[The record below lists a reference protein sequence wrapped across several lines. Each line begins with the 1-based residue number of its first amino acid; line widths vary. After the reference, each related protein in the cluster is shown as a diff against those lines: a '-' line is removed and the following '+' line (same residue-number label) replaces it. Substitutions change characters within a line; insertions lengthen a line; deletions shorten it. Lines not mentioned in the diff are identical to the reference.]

1 MFRSFLVAL
10 AALLATPALTAPA
23 LAAPPVWTVRDADSE
38 VVLFGAMHVLPKD
51 LDWKPPALDAAL
63 ARADDLWF
71 EVPMDA
77 AADRRM
83 QDLAGAYGLL
93 PPGQTLTSRLKP
105 RAAARLRDLAG
116 RLDVPMSEL
125 ERLRPWM
132 AEVRLTTAAF
142 ARDQGLAEGGVERR
156 LQAQASPT
164 IARKAFETPD
174 EQMAL
179 FAGASEADQVRTL
192 NATVRQLRKD
202 PGAYRRLVAAWSK
215 GDQKALERAVVGGMR
230 KSSPALYR
238 RFIVERNARW
248 MDALQARL
256 AGSGRTVVVV
266 GAGHLLGP
274 DGLPARLRALGYDVE
289 GPR

>member
-1 MFRSFLVAL
+1 MFRSLLVAL

-38 VVLFGAMHVLPKD
+38 IVLFGSMHVLPKD

-71 EVPMDA
+71 EVPMDL

-83 QDLAGAYGLL
+83 QDLVGAYGLL
-93 PPGQTLTSRLKP
+93 PAGQTLTSRLKP
-105 RAAARLRDLAG
+105 RAAARLRKLAD
-116 RLDVPMSEL
+116 RLDVPMSEI

-132 AEVRLTTAAF
+132 AEVRLSTAAF
-142 ARDQGLAEGGVERR
+142 AQDKGMADDGVERR
-156 LQAQASPT
+156 LQAAAPPNVT
-164 IARKAFETPD
+164 RKAFETPD
-174 EQMAL
+174 QQMAL
-179 FAGASEADQVRTL
+179 FAGATEADQIKTL
-192 NATVRQLRKD
+192 NATVKQLEKD

-215 GDQKALERAVVGGMR
+215 GDQKALERAVIDGMR

>member
-1 MFRSFLVAL
+1 MFRSLLVAL
-10 AALLATPALTAPA
+10 AALVATPALAEPA
-23 LAAPPVWTVRDADSE
+23 MWTVRDADSE
-38 VVLFGAMHVLPKD
+38 IVLFGSMHVLPKD

-63 ARADDLWF
+63 AKADDLWF
-71 EVPMDA
+71 ELPMDA
-77 AADRRM
+77 AADVRM
-83 QDLAGAYGLL
+83 QALSGQYGLL

-105 RAAARLRDLAG
+105 RAAARLRKLAD
-116 RLDVPMSEL
+116 RLSVPMSEL

-142 ARDQGLAEGGVERR
+142 AQDRGLAEDGVERR
-156 LQAQASPT
+156 LQAAAPPSA
-164 IARKAFETPD
+164 ARRAFETPD
-174 EQMAL
+174 QQMAL
-179 FAGASEADQVRTL
+179 FAGASEADQIKTL
-192 NATVRQLRKD
+192 NATIRQLEKD

>member
-1 MFRSFLVAL
+1 MFRSLLVAL
-10 AALLATPALTAPA
+10 AALLASPA

-38 VVLFGAMHVLPKD
+38 IVLFGSMHVLPKD
-51 LDWKPPALDAAL
+51 LDWRPPALDAAL
-63 ARADDLWF
+63 SRADDLWF

-93 PPGQTLTSRLKP
+93 PPGQTLISRLKP
-105 RAAARLRDLAG
+105 RAAARLRKLAG
-116 RLDVPMSEL
+116 RLDVPMSEI
-125 ERLRPWM
+125 ERLKPWM

-142 ARDQGLAEGGVERR
+142 ALDKGLAEDGVERR
-156 LQAQASPT
+156 LQAAAPPT
-164 IARKAFETPD
+164 VARKAFETPD
-174 EQMAL
+174 QQMAL
-179 FAGASEADQVRTL
+179 FAGAIEADQIKTL
-192 NATVRQLRKD
+192 NAT
-202 PGAYRRLVAAWSK
+202 VAAWSK
-215 GDQKALERAVVGGMR
+215 GDQRALERAVVGGMR

-238 RFIVERNARW
+238 QFIVERNARW

>member
-1 MFRSFLVAL
+1 MFRSLLVAL
-10 AALLATPALTAPA
+10 AALLATPALAEPA
-23 LAAPPVWTVRDADSE
+23 MWTVRDADSE
-38 VVLFGAMHVLPKD
+38 IVLFGSMHVLPKD

-63 ARADDLWF
+63 SKADDLWF
-71 EVPMDA
+71 ELPMDA
-77 AADRRM
+77 AADQRM
-83 QDLAGAYGLL
+83 QALAGAYGLL

-105 RAAARLRDLAG
+105 RAAARLRKLAD
-116 RLDVPMSEL
+116 RLAVPMSEL
-125 ERLRPWM
+125 ERLQPWM

-142 ARDQGLAEGGVERR
+142 AQDQGLAEDGVERR
-156 LQAQASPT
+156 LQAAAPPSVV
-164 IARKAFETPD
+164 RKAFETPD
-174 EQMAL
+174 QQMAL
-179 FAGASEADQVRTL
+179 FAGASQADQVRTL
-192 NATVRQLRKD
+192 NATVRQLEKD

-274 DGLPARLRALGYDVE
+274 DGLPARLRALGYDVQ

>member
-1 MFRSFLVAL
+1 MFRSLLAVL
-10 AALLATPALTAPA
+10 AALLATPALAM
-23 LAAPPVWTVRDADSE
+23 PPVWTVRDADSE
-38 VVLFGAMHVLPKD
+38 IVLFGAMHVLPKD

-63 ARADDLWF
+63 SKADDLWF
-71 EVPMDA
+71 EIPMDA
-77 AADRRM
+77 AADQRM
-83 QDLAGAYGLL
+83 QALSGAYGLL

-105 RAAARLRDLAG
+105 RAAARLRKLAA
-116 RLDVPMSEL
+116 RLAVPMSEL
-125 ERLRPWM
+125 ERLQPWM
-132 AEVRLTTAAF
+132 AEVRLTLAAF
-142 ARDQGLAEGGVERR
+142 AQDQGLAEDGVERR
-156 LQAQASPT
+156 LQAAAPPSVV
-164 IARKAFETPD
+164 RRAFETPD
-174 EQMAL
+174 QQMAL
-179 FAGASEADQVRTL
+179 FAGASQADQIATL
-192 NATVRQLRKD
+192 NATIRQLDTD

-274 DGLPARLRALGYDVE
+274 DGLPARLRALGYDVQ

>member
-1 MFRSFLVAL
+1 
-10 AALLATPALTAPA
+10 
-23 LAAPPVWTVRDADSE
+23 
-38 VVLFGAMHVLPKD
+38 MHVLPKD
-51 LDWKPPALDAAL
+51 LDWRPLALDAAL
-63 ARADDLWF
+63 SKADDLWF

-105 RAAARLRDLAG
+105 RAAARLRKLAG
-116 RLDVPMSEL
+116 RLDVPMSEI
-125 ERLRPWM
+125 ERLKPWM

-142 ARDQGLAEGGVERR
+142 ALDKGLAEDGVERR
-156 LQAQASPT
+156 LQAAAPPT
-164 IARKAFETPD
+164 VARKAFETPD
-174 EQMAL
+174 QQMAL
-179 FAGASEADQVRTL
+179 FAGAIEADQIKTL
-192 NATVRQLRKD
+192 NATVRQLEKD

-238 RFIVERNARW
+238 QFIVERNARW